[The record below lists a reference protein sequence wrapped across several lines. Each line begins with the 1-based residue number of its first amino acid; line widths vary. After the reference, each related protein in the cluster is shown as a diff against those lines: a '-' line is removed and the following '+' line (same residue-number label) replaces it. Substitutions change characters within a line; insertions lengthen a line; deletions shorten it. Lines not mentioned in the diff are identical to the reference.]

1 MENFQHEDDYKFLK
15 VIQDAIRKAKKEEAE
30 KWKAKIQELKEQTN
44 NHEWVDR
51 KTAMKLVKVKQV
63 NTLKEWIRKGI
74 IQEGK
79 KIGGAWH
86 YKKSNLLKLWEDES
100 EEQ

>member
-1 MENFQHEDDYKFLK
+1 MENFPQEDGYKFLK
-15 VIQDAIRKAKKEEAE
+15 VIQDEIRNAKKEEAE

-51 KTAMKLVKVKQV
+51 KTAMKLIKVKQV

-79 KIGGAWH
+79 KIGGAW
-86 YKKSNLLKLWEDES
+86 YYRRSNLLKIWEDES
-100 EEQ
+100 GEQ